1 MQDFKRELAKLK
13 PDIGANGWLLLV
25 WVGRRQKRYYSERLT
40 PVAKLFRMAWKLQRD
55 TAPWPC
61 MAIFR
66 RGPLSDTE
74 DWGHIAMFYREDDDK
89 TLGVCLVGSRNL
101 RAALQKEAAMEKLKK
116 TTLKQYARKE
126 MEIELF

>member
-1 MQDFKRELAKLK
+1 
-13 PDIGANGWLLLV
+13 
-25 WVGRRQKRYYSERLT
+25 
-40 PVAKLFRMAWKLQRD
+40 
-55 TAPWPC
+55 

-116 TTLKQYARKE
+116 TNLKQYARKD